1 LKTLGPIYRIAT
13 ILEQEALVDVSKE
26 QILVVDD
33 EEELRRAIVD
43 ILTLDGFDV
52 DHAATAEEASEKLA
66 QTAYDVLVT
75 DHNLPGKT
83 GVDLLEETLVRYP
96 ETIGIVITGY
106 GTIETAVQA
115 IKKGAYDYLTKPFKL
130 VELPV
135 MVRKGLKERQLRFEN
150 QYLRSQLKE
159 KYGFDNIIGTG
170 RSMKRIFE
178 LVDTVAG
185 LTSTVL
191 IQGETGTGKELIAK
205 AVHFNS
211 PRKDQKL
218 VSINCGAIPE
228 NLLESELFGHVK
240 GAFTGAV
247 QTRIGRFEQAHS
259 GTIFLDEIGNMP
271 PTLQVKLL
279 RVLQE
284 REFERVG
291 GNSSVKV
298 DVRIIAATSS
308 NLEQMVKEGTFRE
321 DLFYRLNVI
330 PINLPPLRERREDIP
345 LLVQRFITH
354 FCDVHKLEFKTMSP
368 PVMKALMAYDWPG
381 NVRQLENIVE
391 RMVALTGNR
400 SAILP
405 GDLPAEIQS
414 RESMNFV
421 PLIDIPE
428 EGINFQNI
436 VTDMERELI
445 LQSLRK
451 TNGNKKL
458 AAKLLN
464 LKRTTLIEKIK
475 RIGLIE
481 HMTATA

>member
-1 LKTLGPIYRIAT
+1 MDINR
-13 ILEQEALVDVSKE
+13 EQV
-26 QILVVDD
+26 LVVDD
-33 EEELRRAIVD
+33 EEDLRKAIVD
-43 ILTLDGFDV
+43 ILTLDGFEV
-52 DHAATAEEASEKLA
+52 DQAGSAEESAEKLS
-66 QTAYDVLVT
+66 QTAYDVLIT

-83 GVDLLEETLVRYP
+83 GVELLEESLVRYP
-96 ETIGIVITGY
+96 EIIGIIITGY
-106 GTIETAVQA
+106 GTIETAVNA
-115 IKKGAYDYLTKPFKL
+115 MKKGAYNYLAKPFKL

-135 MVRKGLKERQLRFEN
+135 MVRKGLKERHLRFEN
-150 QYLRSQLKE
+150 QYLRKQLDE
-159 KYGFDNIIGTG
+159 RYGFDNIIGTG
-170 RSMKRIFE
+170 RGMKRIFE
-178 LVDTVAG
+178 LIETIAG
-185 LTSTVL
+185 LASTVL

-205 AVHFNS
+205 AIHFNS
-211 PRKDQKL
+211 QRKDQKM

-247 QTRIGRFEQAHS
+247 QTRIGRFEQANG

-271 PTLQVKLL
+271 LALQVKLL

-291 GNSSVKV
+291 GNSTVKV

-308 NLEQMVKEGTFRE
+308 NLEQMVKDGTFRE
-321 DLFYRLNVI
+321 DLYYRLNVI

-345 LLVQRFITH
+345 LLVQRFIEH
-354 FCDVHKLEFKTMSP
+354 FCETHKLDLKTISP
-368 PVMKALMAYDWPG
+368 NVLKALMAYDWPG

-391 RMVALTGNR
+391 RMVALTANR
-400 SAILP
+400 PAILP
-405 GDLPAEIQS
+405 ADLPGEIQNRDS
-414 RESMNFV
+414 LNFV
-421 PLIDIPE
+421 PLIEIPE
-428 EGINFQNI
+428 GGISFQDV

-445 LQSLRK
+445 VQSLRR

-475 RIGLIE
+475 RIGLAE
-481 HMTATA
+481 HMAAHA

>member
-1 LKTLGPIYRIAT
+1 
-13 ILEQEALVDVSKE
+13 VDANRE

-33 EEELRRAIVD
+33 EEDLRKAIVD
-43 ILTLDGFDV
+43 ILTLDGFEV
-52 DHAATAEEASEKLA
+52 DQAGSAEEAAEKLS
-66 QTAYDVLVT
+66 QTAYDVLIT

-83 GVDLLEETLVRYP
+83 GVELLQESLVRYP
-96 ETIGIVITGY
+96 EIIGVVITGY
-106 GTIETAVQA
+106 GTIETAVNA
-115 IKKGAYDYLTKPFKL
+115 IKKGAYNYLTKPFKL
-130 VELPV
+130 VELPI

-150 QYLRSQLKE
+150 QYLRKQLDE
-159 KYGFDNIIGTG
+159 KYGFSNIIGTG

-178 LVDTVAG
+178 LVDTIAG
-185 LTSTVL
+185 LNSTVL

-205 AVHFNS
+205 AIHFNS
-211 PRKDQKL
+211 TRKEQKL

-247 QTRIGRFEQAHS
+247 QTRIGRFEQANG

-271 PTLQVKLL
+271 VALQVKLL

-291 GNSSVKV
+291 GNSTVKV

-308 NLEQMVKEGTFRE
+308 NLEQMVKDATFRE
-321 DLFYRLNVI
+321 DLYYRLNVI
-330 PINLPPLRERREDIP
+330 PIDLPPLRERREDIP
-345 LLVQRFITH
+345 LLVQKFIEH
-354 FCDVHKLEFKTMSP
+354 FCSTHKLDLKTVSP
-368 PVMKALMAYDWPG
+368 QVMKALMSYDWPG
-381 NVRQLENIVE
+381 NVRQLENLVE

-400 SAILP
+400 PAILP
-405 GDLPAEIQS
+405 PDLPAEVS
-414 RESMNFV
+414 HRDSLNFM
-421 PLIDIPE
+421 PLIEIPE
-428 EGINFQNI
+428 EGINFQNV

-475 RIGLIE
+475 RIGLG
-481 HMTATA
+481 AQLAASA

>member
-1 LKTLGPIYRIAT
+1 MDINR
-13 ILEQEALVDVSKE
+13 EQV
-26 QILVVDD
+26 LVVDD
-33 EEELRRAIVD
+33 EEDLRKAIVD
-43 ILTLDGFDV
+43 ILTLDGFEV
-52 DHAATAEEASEKLA
+52 DQAGSAEEAAEKLS
-66 QTAYDVLVT
+66 QTAYDVLIT

-83 GVDLLEETLVRYP
+83 GVELLEESLVRYP
-96 ETIGIVITGY
+96 EIIGIIITGY
-106 GTIETAVQA
+106 GTIETAVNA
-115 IKKGAYDYLTKPFKL
+115 IKKGAYNYLTKPFKL

-135 MVRKGLKERQLRFEN
+135 MVRKGLKERHLRFEN
-150 QYLRSQLKE
+150 QYLRKQLDE
-159 KYGFDNIIGTG
+159 RYGFDNIIGTG
-170 RSMKRIFE
+170 RGMKRIFE
-178 LVDTVAG
+178 LVETIAG

-205 AVHFNS
+205 AIHFNS
-211 PRKDQKL
+211 QRKDQKM

-247 QTRIGRFEQAHS
+247 QTRIGRFEQANG

-271 PTLQVKLL
+271 LALQVKLL

-291 GNSSVKV
+291 GNSTVKV

-308 NLEQMVKEGTFRE
+308 NLEQMVKDGTFRE
-321 DLFYRLNVI
+321 DLYYRLNVI
-330 PINLPPLRERREDIP
+330 PIDLPPLRERREDIP
-345 LLVQRFITH
+345 LLVQRFIEH
-354 FCDVHKLEFKTMSP
+354 FCETHKLDLKTISP
-368 PVMKALMAYDWPG
+368 HVLKALMAYDWPG

-391 RMVALTGNR
+391 RMVALTANR
-400 SAILP
+400 PAILP
-405 GDLPAEIQS
+405 ADLPGEIQNRDS
-414 RESMNFV
+414 LNFV
-421 PLIDIPE
+421 PLIEIPE
-428 EGINFQNI
+428 GGISFQDV

-445 LQSLRK
+445 VQSLRK

-475 RIGLIE
+475 RIGLGE
-481 HMTATA
+481 HMAAHA

>member
-1 LKTLGPIYRIAT
+1 MDANR
-13 ILEQEALVDVSKE
+13 EQV
-26 QILVVDD
+26 LVVDD
-33 EEELRRAIVD
+33 EEDLRKAIVD
-43 ILTLDGFDV
+43 ILTLDGFEV
-52 DHAATAEEASEKLA
+52 DQAGSAEEAAEKLS
-66 QTAYDVLVT
+66 QTAYDVLIT

-83 GVDLLEETLVRYP
+83 GVELLEESLVRYP
-96 ETIGIVITGY
+96 EIIGVVITGY
-106 GTIETAVQA
+106 GTIETAVNA
-115 IKKGAYDYLTKPFKL
+115 IKKGAYNYLTKPFKL
-130 VELPV
+130 VELPI

-150 QYLRSQLKE
+150 QYLRKQLDE
-159 KYGFDNIIGTG
+159 KYGFSNIIGTG
-170 RSMKRIFE
+170 RAMKRIFE
-178 LVDTVAG
+178 LVDTIAG
-185 LTSTVL
+185 LNSTVL

-205 AVHFNS
+205 AIHFNS
-211 PRKDQKL
+211 TRKDQKL

-247 QTRIGRFEQAHS
+247 QTRIGRFEQANG

-271 PTLQVKLL
+271 VSLQVKLL

-291 GNSSVKV
+291 GNSTVKV

-308 NLEQMVKEGTFRE
+308 NLEQMVKDGTFRE

-330 PINLPPLRERREDIP
+330 PIDLPPLRERREDIP
-345 LLVQRFITH
+345 LLVQKFIEH
-354 FCDVHKLEFKTMSP
+354 FCTTHRLDLKTVSP
-368 PVMKALMAYDWPG
+368 QVMKALMSYDWPG
-381 NVRQLENIVE
+381 NVRQLENLVE

-400 SAILP
+400 PAILP
-405 GDLPAEIQS
+405 PDLPAEIQNRDS
-414 RESMNFV
+414 LNFV
-421 PLIDIPE
+421 PLIEIPE
-428 EGINFQNI
+428 EGINFQNV

-475 RIGLIE
+475 RIGLGE
-481 HMTATA
+481 QLAVSA

>member
-1 LKTLGPIYRIAT
+1 VDANR
-13 ILEQEALVDVSKE
+13 EQV
-26 QILVVDD
+26 LVVDD
-33 EEELRRAIVD
+33 EEDLRKAIVD
-43 ILTLDGFDV
+43 ILTLDGFEV
-52 DHAATAEEASEKLA
+52 DQAGSAEEAAEKLS
-66 QTAYDVLVT
+66 QTAYDVLIT

-83 GVDLLEETLVRYP
+83 GVELLEESLVRYP
-96 ETIGIVITGY
+96 EIIGVVITGY
-106 GTIETAVQA
+106 GTIETAVNA
-115 IKKGAYDYLTKPFKL
+115 IKKGAYNYLTKPFKL
-130 VELPV
+130 VELPI
-135 MVRKGLKERQLRFEN
+135 MVRKGLRERQLRFEN
-150 QYLRSQLKE
+150 QYLRKQLDE
-159 KYGFDNIIGTG
+159 KYGFSNIIGTG

-178 LVDTVAG
+178 LVDTIAG
-185 LTSTVL
+185 LNSTVL

-205 AVHFNS
+205 AIHFNS
-211 PRKDQKL
+211 TRKDQKL

-247 QTRIGRFEQAHS
+247 QTRIGRFEQANG

-271 PTLQVKLL
+271 VSLQVKLL

-291 GNSSVKV
+291 GNSTVKV

-308 NLEQMVKEGTFRE
+308 NLEQMVKDGTFRE
-321 DLFYRLNVI
+321 DLYYRLNVI

-345 LLVQRFITH
+345 LLVQKFIEH
-354 FCDVHKLEFKTMSP
+354 FCQTHKLDLKTVSP
-368 PVMKALMAYDWPG
+368 QVMKAVMSYDWPG
-381 NVRQLENIVE
+381 NVRQLENLVE

-400 SAILP
+400 PAILP
-405 GDLPAEIQS
+405 PDLPVEIS
-414 RESMNFV
+414 NRDSLNFV
-421 PLIDIPE
+421 PLIEIPE
-428 EGINFQNI
+428 EGINFQNV

-475 RIGLIE
+475 RIGLGE
-481 HMTATA
+481 QLAVSA

>member
-1 LKTLGPIYRIAT
+1 
-13 ILEQEALVDVSKE
+13 VHVSKE

-33 EEELRRAIVD
+33 EEELRASIVE
-43 ILTLDGFDV
+43 ILTLDGFEV
-52 DHAATAEEASEKLA
+52 EQANSAEMAAEKLS
-66 QTAYDVLVT
+66 QTPYDVLIT

-83 GVDLLEETLVRYP
+83 GVELLEEMLLRYP
-96 ETIGIVITGY
+96 ETIGIIITGY
-106 GTIETAVQA
+106 GTIETAVSA
-115 IKKGAYDYLTKPFKL
+115 IKKGAYNYLAKPFKL
-130 VELPV
+130 VELPI

-150 QYLRSQLKE
+150 QYLKKQLNE
-159 KYGFDNIIGTG
+159 RYGFSNIIGTG
-170 RSMKRIFE
+170 RAMNRIFE
-178 LVDTVAG
+178 LVDTIAG
-185 LTSTVL
+185 LNSTVL

-205 AVHFNS
+205 AIHFNS
-211 PRKDQKL
+211 PRKDQKM

-247 QTRIGRFEQAHS
+247 QTRIGRFEQAS
-259 GTIFLDEIGNMP
+259 GGSIFLDEIGNMP
-271 PTLQVKLL
+271 LALQVKLL

-291 GNSSVKV
+291 GNTTVKI

-308 NLEQMVKEGTFRE
+308 NLEQMVEEGTFRE

-345 LLVQRFITH
+345 LLVQRFIGH
-354 FCDVHKLEFKTMSP
+354 FCETHKLDLKTVSP
-368 PVMKALMAYDWPG
+368 QVMKALMAYEWPG
-381 NVRQLENIVE
+381 NIRQLENIVE

-400 SAILP
+400 PAILP
-405 GDLPAEIQS
+405 ADLPSEIHS
-414 RESMNFV
+414 RESLSLT
-421 PLIDIPE
+421 PLIEIPE
-428 EGINFQNI
+428 EGINFQNV

-445 LQSLRK
+445 LQSLRR

-475 RIGLIE
+475 RIGLGE
-481 HMTATA
+481 QVAANV